1 MWDNHTRRR
10 KGLVTLGA
18 TASIRTGVGWV
29 WLVRLN
35 HTQFQNCVYKIE
47 AYASCDLIP
56 NRMYSCM
63 AILLWLDE
71 TTNKKTQAAGGN
83 NLISVVVVHDHLH
96 KSFWWLWE
104 EQVQFH
110 PSPLSK

>member
-1 MWDNHTRRR
+1 MLAVIYFQTECIPAWRFCFGWMKQQTR
-10 KGLVTLGA
+10 
-18 TASIRTGVGWV
+18 
-29 WLVRLN
+29 N
-35 HTQFQNCVYKIE
+35 
-47 AYASCDLIP
+47 
-56 NRMYSCM
+56 
-63 AILLWLDE
+63 
-71 TTNKKTQAAGGN
+71 NKQAAGGN